1 MKFEKKLIFYLIPM
15 FLLIIFIYLFPFINL
30 IKCSFQDYHGNFIGF
45 SNFISVYDSGNL
57 WLVFYRTLIW
67 TFGSIIPAMIIGF
80 ITALLFTENFRGN
93 KFFMTL
99 VLLPYSIPLVL
110 VAVSWLLVYNP
121 SFGFINVFL
130 KEIGVTTK
138 TILFLSD
145 PNKALPAVIVARIWR
160 AMPFA
165 FVAYYSALKSIPEDL
180 YEAAKVDGASYIKRI
195 LFITIPQMKKVT
207 LTIGVTLTVW
217 TFLVFDII
225 FAMTG
230 GGPLNSTEIIPIQ
243 IYREMFLSKHVGTAS
258 ALGIICIFILT
269 IITVIYWRIFRED

>member
-1 MKFEKKLIFYLIPM
+1 MKFDKKLIFYLVPM
-15 FLLIIFIYLFPFINL
+15 FLLIMFIYLIPFINL
-30 IKCSFQDYHGNFIGF
+30 IRYSFQDYHGNFAGF
-45 SNFISVYDSGNL
+45 SNFIKIYDDGNFL
-57 WLVFYRTLIW
+57 LLFYRTLIW

-80 ITALLFTENFRGN
+80 IAALLFAEKFKGN

-99 VLLPYSIPLVL
+99 ILLPYSIPLVL
-110 VAVSWLLVYNP
+110 VAVSWILVYNP

-130 KEIGVTTK
+130 KKIGVITN

-165 FVAYYSALKSIPEDL
+165 FVAYYSAMKSIPEEL
-180 YEAAKVDGASYIKRI
+180 YEAAKVDGASYVKRI
-195 LFITIPQMKKVT
+195 LHITIPLMKKIT
-207 LTIGVTLTVW
+207 LTVGIVLTVW

-230 GGPLNSTEIIPIQ
+230 GGPLDSTNIIPIQ
-243 IYREMFLSKHVGTAS
+243 IYREMFLSKHAGTAS

-269 IITVIYWRIFRED
+269 IITVIYWRIFREE